1 MSRNLF
7 KRGTITRSLFTNMY
21 QARSFHT
28 LWMGFYAHLT
38 ESNTESERG
47 DLPKALE
54 QRVPWLVSWE
64 L

>member
-1 MSRNLF
+1 
-7 KRGTITRSLFTNMY
+7 MY